1 MVNRK
6 NLKKKYAL
14 ISVYNKAKLNI
25 LCKGLASFDYGFIS
39 TGTTGNAIREF
50 GFSCLDVSKIT
61 NFKEILDGRVKTLN
75 PKIYGSIL
83 FLRDSYDHVKEF
95 KSLNFP
101 LIDIV
106 VVNLYPFVDYSKKY
120 KRNKVIEM
128 IDIGGPSLIRAASKN
143 FQYVTAINEIDD
155 YSKLIRNLEKNKGKT
170 DYEFRK
176 KMAAKTFKTTSKYD
190 RLIYNWL
197 NDYKL

>member
-14 ISVYNKAKLNI
+14 ISVYNKDKLDI

-39 TGTTGNAIREF
+39 TESTGNAIRKF

-83 FLRDSYDHVKEF
+83 FLRDNYNHAKEF

-106 VVNLYPFVDYSKKY
+106 VVNLYPFGNFYKKY
-120 KRNKVIEM
+120 KRDKVVEM
-128 IDIGGPSLIRAASKN
+128 IDIGGPSIIRAASKN
-143 FQYVTAINEIDD
+143 FQYVTTINETSD
-155 YSKLIRNLEKNKGKT
+155 YSKLIRNLEKNEGET

-176 KMAAKTFKTTSKYD
+176 KMAAKTFKITSKYD
-190 RLIYNWL
+190 RLIYNWI